1 MLDKNAVWK
10 VNLIHPV
17 GDAGACKYGMGLV
30 IPFIPYYLEEMAV
43 MSTGA
48 AQFLYG
54 SFVDTACGGAGDSV
68 SALGSSIRQV
78 WQETDAREGYDLR
91 SDCFV
96 LYGDCQYSQHIF
108 GAARTSG
115 HIYGYNSISDGAR
128 FGAYAGG
135 QNVVRAPDL

>member
-10 VNLIHPV
+10 VNLYTLWV
-17 GDAGACKYGMGLV
+17 TQALVNMGMGLV

-43 MSTGA
+43 MSTAQLNFYTGLSSTLPA
-48 AQFLYG
+48 A
-54 SFVDTACGGAGDSV
+54 APGDSV

-115 HIYGYNSISDGAR
+115 HIYGYNSVSDGAR